1 MANILEELKRMNE
14 RDEGYTTEYR
24 RKTSKKEDVY
34 EHIKSFSLDELSMLE
49 KRVKQLK
56 EQKEP

>member
-14 RDEGYTTEYR
+14 SDEGYTTEYR

-34 EHIKSFSLDELSMLE
+34 EYIKSFSLDELSMLE